1 MKYISTLHTL
11 ALALTV
17 PATATAQTLSVSAGF
32 GGTKQ
37 ADGNM
42 FEIRA
47 KTQPVVIERFDI
59 NMDVGEY
66 PVQVYYR
73 PGIADYRYDD
83 SYRLAFGSNITGV
96 GKGLVTPLPNLAS
109 SVTVFP
115 GEPMTFYVTVA
126 SEDTTAANLWYDDGV
141 GAGTIYASDDNINL
155 IEGYASGYPWRA
167 FALDRRWNGVVYYS
181 LQTDFPTQSPS
192 ISLSTPNPTNLP
204 TKQPTKNPVA
214 VTNSPSS
221 PPVGSTTPPNSD
233 NPDSSTSSPT
243 PAPSV
248 LVDVNEST
256 PPTTQTQMPTTKP
269 TMDGSRSP
277 TKSPTAKPTNKPSA
291 SPTLEE
297 PDSFSPTKNVSNYLP
312 DLNPTSSSATN
323 MVHLLGRLCS
333 YFTPLFIVAFFVL

>member
-11 ALALTV
+11 ALALTA

-37 ADGNM
+37 GEFYLSSSSSVLHSSTYFSTHLSTLSSFFSHTTADGNM

-73 PGIADYRYDD
+73 PGIADYVYDD

-126 SEDTTAANLWYDDGV
+126 SEDTSAANLWYDDGV

-167 FALDRRWNGVVYYS
+167 YALDRRWNGK
-181 LQTDFPTQSPS
+181 
-192 ISLSTPNPTNLP
+192 
-204 TKQPTKNPVA
+204 KQ
-214 VTNSPSS
+214 
-221 PPVGSTTPPNSD
+221 
-233 NPDSSTSSPT
+233 TSSLFY
-243 PAPSV
+243 V
-248 LVDVNEST
+248 LCT
-256 PPTTQTQMPTTKP
+256 I
-269 TMDGSRSP
+269 
-277 TKSPTAKPTNKPSA
+277 
-291 SPTLEE
+291 L
-297 PDSFSPTKNVSNYLP
+297 
-312 DLNPTSSSATN
+312 
-323 MVHLLGRLCS
+323 
-333 YFTPLFIVAFFVL
+333 

>member
-1 MKYISTLHTL
+1 
-11 ALALTV
+11 
-17 PATATAQTLSVSAGF
+17 
-32 GGTKQ
+32 
-37 ADGNM
+37 M

-126 SEDTTAANLWYDDGV
+126 SEDTSAANLWYDDGV

-167 FALDRRWNGVVYYS
+167 FALDRRWNGKKQIALCFTSFTRFFEQTELNS
-181 LQTDFPTQSPS
+181 LVS
-192 ISLSTPNPTNLP
+192 IFHFCRSCLL
-204 TKQPTKNPVA
+204 Q
-214 VTNSPSS
+214 
-221 PPVGSTTPPNSD
+221 PPNRFP
-233 NPDSSTSSPT
+233 N
-243 PAPSV
+243 SV
-248 LVDVNEST
+248 S
-256 PPTTQTQMPTTKP
+256 
-269 TMDGSRSP
+269 
-277 TKSPTAKPTNKPSA
+277 
-291 SPTLEE
+291 
-297 PDSFSPTKNVSNYLP
+297 
-312 DLNPTSSSATN
+312 
-323 MVHLLGRLCS
+323 
-333 YFTPLFIVAFFVL
+333 